1 MTINLNINN
10 VEQLIFYDKKVQ
22 QILPEHSQVFNK
34 WTLGIRA
41 GITSMAKDALLD
53 FINKITTDQ
62 LKRLEG
68 LWESQVIL
76 QKLDS
81 ATLHSF
87 TVPIASL
94 QERLNEMIEPWN
106 VSFARDEDQCYVCTW
121 R

>member
-1 MTINLNINN
+1 MINLNINN

-22 QILPEHSQVFNK
+22 QILPEYSQVFHK
-34 WTLGIRA
+34 WTLGIRT

-53 FINKITTDQ
+53 LINKLTTDQ
-62 LKRLEG
+62 IKRLES
-68 LWESQVIL
+68 LWGSPVIL

-81 ATLHSF
+81 STLYSF

-106 VSFARDEDQCYVCTW
+106 VSFARDESQCYVCTW